1 MKANFDKDLLCK
13 TLEVYALE
21 VLKEFKD
28 AFMEVRRGR
37 APHRRED
44 LVENFKIAI
53 DLYKSAKNQDLS
65 AMTPEI
71 ATDLTIMEL
80 TKDKPDVR
88 LLAYLTE
95 WM

>member
-1 MKANFDKDLLCK
+1 MKANFDKELLCK
-13 TLEVYALE
+13 TLEGYALE
-21 VLKEFKD
+21 VLKGFKHEFIR
-28 AFMEVRRGR
+28 VRQESV
-37 APHRRED
+37 PYRREA

-53 DLYKSAKNQDLS
+53 DLYKAAKNRDLS
-65 AMTPEI
+65 AITPEI

-80 TKDKPDVR
+80 SKDEPNVR